1 MLIDIFMK
9 IILSKYE
16 CNKKIDYIAFR
27 FNRHILGIDINLYP
41 ERKILSKMQ
50 INLVDKERMLE

>member
-1 MLIDIFMK
+1 MK

-16 CNKKIDYIAFR
+16 CNKKITYIAI
-27 FNRHILGIDINLYP
+27 NRNILGIDINLYP

-50 INLVDKERMLE
+50 INLVHKERMLE